1 MATVPSRAAWSAA
14 ARLTD
19 LDSRAGAT
27 ANPPSAIAPAPYAL
41 VRSAARREGRN
52 RSKGGSGVVTTSSYT
67 GTDRP
72 LSRPGLAFERAAPG
86 MSDPGR
92 SFELVSK

>member
-1 MATVPSRAAWSAA
+1 MAIVPSRVARSAA
-14 ARLTD
+14 ARLAD

-27 ANPPSAIAPAPYAL
+27 ASPPSAIAPAPYAV
-41 VRSAARREGRN
+41 VRSVARREGRN
-52 RSKGGSGVVTTSSYT
+52 RSRGGSGVVTTSSYT
-67 GTDRP
+67 GTDRR
-72 LSRPGLAFERAAPG
+72 LSRPGLAFERATPG